1 MEWMIFGAA
10 SAFTFA
16 LVSVLDKLLISDHV
30 PNSKVFI
37 VYVGFAQILLG
48 ISVLPVAI
56 NSDFPVNGIVIAIL
70 SGILSG
76 MYLVLMFTIMA
87 SQDVS
92 RVVPVV
98 STYPI
103 FVAILAFFFLNENVT
118 ILTMLGIL
126 VTVVGAAL
134 VSLGPAKNG
143 AESERSDIK
152 ALLLLVVASLFF
164 GLSQFVTKIIA
175 DDMTIWGQFL
185 LRGVG
190 GGIVCMSLIILPG
203 VYKGVLKVGKNPR
216 SLALIAGTE
225 GFLVFFAILFFF
237 LAVYSGEVYLVSTA
251 MATRPLFV
259 FILGTLASIPI
270 LKLLNEPLYGKA
282 FLIRIIGTIMTVTG
296 VVAVTT
302 L

>member
-56 NSDFPVNGIVIAIL
+56 NSDFPVNGIVIATL

-92 RVVPVV
+92 RVFPVV

-152 ALLLLVVASLFF
+152 ALLLLVAASLFF

-185 LRGVG
+185 LRGIG

-282 FLIRIIGTIMTVTG
+282 FLIRIIGTIMTVAG

>member
-48 ISVLPVAI
+48 LSVLPVAI
-56 NSDFPVNGIVIAIL
+56 DSDFPINGIVIATL

-152 ALLLLVVASLFF
+152 ALLLLVAACLFF
-164 GLSQFVTKIIA
+164 GLSQFVSIIIA

-203 VYKGVLKVGKNPR
+203 VYNGVLKVGKNPR

-282 FLIRIIGTIMTVTG
+282 FLIRIIGTIMTVAG
-296 VVAVTT
+296 VVAGTT

>member
-56 NSDFPVNGIVIAIL
+56 NSDFPVNGIAIAIL

>member
-48 ISVLPVAI
+48 LSVLPVAI
-56 NSDFPVNGIVIAIL
+56 DSDFPINGIVIATL

-152 ALLLLVVASLFF
+152 ALLLLVAASLFF

-185 LRGVG
+185 LRGIG

-203 VYKGVLKVGKNPR
+203 VYNGVLKVGKNPR

-282 FLIRIIGTIMTVTG
+282 FLIRIIGTIMTVAG

>member
-37 VYVGFAQILLG
+37 VYVGFAQFLLG
-48 ISVLPVAI
+48 ISVLPVAVS
-56 NSDFPVNGIVIAIL
+56 SDYPFIGFAIATL
-70 SGILSG
+70 SGVLSG

-118 ILTMLGIL
+118 ILTMFGI
-126 VTVVGAAL
+126 VITVAGAAL
-134 VSLGPAKNG
+134 VSLGPVKG
-143 AESERSDIK
+143 SEKSDVK
-152 ALLLLVVASLFF
+152 ALLLLTVASLFF

-185 LRGVG
+185 LRGIG
-190 GGIVCMSLIILPG
+190 GGIVCLSLILLPG
-203 VYKGVLKVGKNPR
+203 VYSGVIKVAKTPK
-216 SLALIAGTE
+216 SLALIASTE
-225 GFLVFFAILFFF
+225 GLLVFFAILFFF

-259 FILGTLASIPI
+259 FILGSLASLPM
-270 LKLLNEPLYGKA
+270 LKLLDEPLYGKA
-282 FLIRIIGTIMTVTG
+282 FFIRIVGTIMTVVG
-296 VVAVTT
+296 VVAVTVF
-302 L
+302 

>member
-76 MYLVLMFTIMA
+76 MYLVLMFTIMV

>member
-56 NSDFPVNGIVIAIL
+56 NSDFPVNGIVIATL

-87 SQDVS
+87 AQDVS

-152 ALLLLVVASLFF
+152 ALLLLVAASLFF

-185 LRGVG
+185 LRGIG
-190 GGIVCMSLIILPG
+190 GGIICMSLIILPG
-203 VYKGVLKVGKNPR
+203 VYNGVLKVGKNPR

-282 FLIRIIGTIMTVTG
+282 FLIRIIGTIMTVAG

>member
-56 NSDFPVNGIVIAIL
+56 NSDFPVNGIVIATL

-118 ILTMLGIL
+118 ILTMLGTLI
-126 VTVVGAAL
+126 
-134 VSLGPAKNG
+134 
-143 AESERSDIK
+143 SDI
-152 ALLLLVVASLFF
+152 
-164 GLSQFVTKIIA
+164 I
-175 DDMTIWGQFL
+175 
-185 LRGVG
+185 
-190 GGIVCMSLIILPG
+190 
-203 VYKGVLKVGKNPR
+203 
-216 SLALIAGTE
+216 LALMDPRI
-225 GFLVFFAILFFF
+225 
-237 LAVYSGEVYLVSTA
+237 
-251 MATRPLFV
+251 R
-259 FILGTLASIPI
+259 LGA
-270 LKLLNEPLYGKA
+270 
-282 FLIRIIGTIMTVTG
+282 
-296 VVAVTT
+296 
-302 L
+302 

>member
-56 NSDFPVNGIVIAIL
+56 NSDFPVNGIVIATL

-152 ALLLLVVASLFF
+152 ALLLLVAASLFF

-185 LRGVG
+185 LRGIG

-259 FILGTLASIPI
+259 FILGALASIPI

>member
-203 VYKGVLKVGKNPR
+203 VYKGVLKVGKNPK

>member
-1 MEWMIFGAA
+1 MESMIFGAA

-56 NSDFPVNGIVIAIL
+56 NSDFPVNGIVIATL

-152 ALLLLVVASLFF
+152 ALLLLVAASLFF

-203 VYKGVLKVGKNPR
+203 GYKGVLKVGKNPR
-216 SLALIAGTE
+216 SPCT
-225 GFLVFFAILFFF
+225 
-237 LAVYSGEVYLVSTA
+237 YRRY
-251 MATRPLFV
+251 RR
-259 FILGTLASIPI
+259 ILGIFRDII
-270 LKLLNEPLYGKA
+270 LLPCCLLWGGLSSFYSHGNQTT
-282 FLIRIIGTIMTVTG
+282 IRVYIGYVSKYPDPETSK
-296 VVAVTT
+296 
-302 L
+302 

>member
-1 MEWMIFGAA
+1 MEWMIFVAA

-118 ILTMLGIL
+118 ILTMFGIL

-134 VSLGPAKNG
+134 VSLGPGKNG

-203 VYKGVLKVGKNPR
+203 VYKGVLKLGKDPR